1 MQFRIVATLAASA
14 IALAACGQKNEN
26 ADVATANSGVT
37 DTNVGLPA
45 DMNTSSTAAVPTGG
59 QAFANTA
66 AASDAFEIA
75 TSQLAQEKAQSA
87 AVKKFAGQ
95 MITAHTE
102 STAKLKSVASGLAT
116 PITPDPTLTAQQQ
129 SVLDDLRTKSGA
141 AFDQAYVAGQ
151 QAGHQQTLDALNT
164 YAANGDVAELKS
176 FAAGL
181 SPTVAA
187 HLNMAKGLKP

>member
-116 PITPDPTLTAQQQ
+116 PITPNPTLTAQQQ

>member
-1 MQFRIVATLAASA
+1 MQFRILATLAASA

-45 DMNTSSTAAVPTGG
+45 DMNASSTAAVPTGG

-129 SVLDDLRTKSGA
+129 SVLDDLRSKTGA